1 MVVDGEEAHTVHS
14 KASLFSFMIF
24 EMLFILSSNG
34 HNIMQHAQAFN
45 KFLSNLHTDKKGG

>member
-1 MVVDGEEAHTVHS
+1 MGGEEAHTVHS

-24 EMLFILSSNG
+24 KMLLILSSNG

-45 KFLSNLHTDKKGG
+45 NKLLPNLHTDKKGG